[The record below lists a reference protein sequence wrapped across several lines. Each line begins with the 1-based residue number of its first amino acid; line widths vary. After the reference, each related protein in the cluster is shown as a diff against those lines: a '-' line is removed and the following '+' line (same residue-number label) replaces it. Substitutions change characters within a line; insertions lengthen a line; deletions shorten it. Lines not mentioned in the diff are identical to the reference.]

1 MEWKILHFY
10 PDLMSLY
17 GSYAN
22 AAVLKRYLE
31 RLGGDVS
38 VHFIRPGEQA
48 DLAAADFIF
57 MGAGTER
64 SQKAALADFARYG
77 QAVRAAADSGTAQ
90 LFAGTGHEL
99 LGQTLVDNAG
109 QEYQGIG
116 LGQFTSVQGKQRFVG
131 DVYGT
136 TALCPEPVVGFMNKC
151 ARISGVETPL
161 LSACAMGFGN
171 EAEGGPEGFCRGNVL
186 ASELT
191 GPILV
196 KNPQLL
202 KVVVK
207 ALYDRRGTQL
217 PAEQP
222 VDDYAAAGY
231 AITAEQLRLR
241 SEKTAG

>member
-77 QAVRAAADSGTAQ
+77 QAVRAAARELPPAKPASGLHCNRA
-90 LFAGTGHEL
+90 
-99 LGQTLVDNAG
+99 
-109 QEYQGIG
+109 Y
-116 LGQFTSVQGKQRFVG
+116 
-131 DVYGT
+131 
-136 TALCPEPVVGFMNKC
+136 
-151 ARISGVETPL
+151 
-161 LSACAMGFGN
+161 
-171 EAEGGPEGFCRGNVL
+171 
-186 ASELT
+186 
-191 GPILV
+191 
-196 KNPQLL
+196 
-202 KVVVK
+202 
-207 ALYDRRGTQL
+207 L
-217 PAEQP
+217 P
-222 VDDYAAAGY
+222 D
-231 AITAEQLRLR
+231 
-241 SEKTAG
+241 K

>member
-77 QAVRAAADSGTAQ
+77 PGRACRRGQRHRHAVCRHGHGAAGSDPCGQCRAGIPGHRPGAVH
-90 LFAGTGHEL
+90 LRTGK
-99 LGQTLVDNAG
+99 A
-109 QEYQGIG
+109 
-116 LGQFTSVQGKQRFVG
+116 
-131 DVYGT
+131 
-136 TALCPEPVVGFMNKC
+136 ALCGRRIRHHGAVPRARGGLYEQMR
-151 ARISGVETPL
+151 RISGVETPL

-222 VDDYAAAGY
+222 WMTMRRRD
-231 AITAEQLRLR
+231 TP
-241 SEKTAG
+241 SPPNS

>member
-38 VHFIRPGEQA
+38 RALYPA
-48 DLAAADFIF
+48 RR
-57 MGAGTER
+57 AGGPCRCGLHLYGRGHRAQPKGR
-64 SQKAALADFARYG
+64 SGGLCP
-77 QAVRAAADSGTAQ
+77 GTARPCVPPRTAAPPCC
-90 LFAGTGHEL
+90 LPARPWSCWVRPLWTMPGRNTRASAWGSSPPYRESSAL
-99 LGQTLVDNAG
+99 WAT
-109 QEYQGIG
+109 Y
-116 LGQFTSVQGKQRFVG
+116 T
-131 DVYGT
+131 GT

-196 KNPQLL
+196 KKPPAAQG
-202 KVVVK
+202 
-207 ALYDRRGTQL
+207 RGQG
-217 PAEQP
+217 P
-222 VDDYAAAGY
+222 V
-231 AITAEQLRLR
+231 
-241 SEKTAG
+241 